1 MLLVGK
7 KRTTSRSGF
16 YDACVSVY
24 CVKEERR
31 RGRRKI
37 FYINPKLIISQTKE
51 DVRESSTR
59 ESTRERRSDASV
71 SLCVC
76 ACVRAHAHHGIHF
89 LESKDVHMYMCER
102 ERESSTL

>member
-1 MLLVGK
+1 MLVVLLLLVGK

-16 YDACVSVY
+16 YDACMRVY
-24 CVKEERR
+24 CVKEGRR

-51 DVRESSTR
+51 DVRESSTQE

-76 ACVRAHAHHGIHF
+76 ACACAHARATAFI
-89 LESKDVHMYMCER
+89 SQRVKDVHMYM
-102 ERESSTL
+102 

>member
-1 MLLVGK
+1 MRV
-7 KRTTSRSGF
+7 
-16 YDACVSVY
+16 CVCVY

-37 FYINPKLIISQTKE
+37 FYINPKLLISQTKE

-71 SLCVC
+71 FLSLCVC
-76 ACVRAHAHHGIHF
+76 ARAHAHHGIHF
-89 LESKDVHMYMCER
+89 LRRRVHVHVRER
-102 ERESSTL
+102 EREFNTIKSG